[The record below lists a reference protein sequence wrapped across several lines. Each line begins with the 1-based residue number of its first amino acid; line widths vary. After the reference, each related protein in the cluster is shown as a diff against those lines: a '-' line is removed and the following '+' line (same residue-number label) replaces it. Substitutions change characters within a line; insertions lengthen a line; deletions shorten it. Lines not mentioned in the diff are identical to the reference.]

1 MISIYSLLKNDEKK
15 IMDLLNSD
23 KYTPGKCYKDIC
35 YYKEVQKGVFDGSFN
50 GHCRKIILM

>member
-35 YYKEVQKGVFDGSFN
+35 YCKEVQKGVFEGKFET
-50 GHCRKIILM
+50 HCRIFN